1 MGRDPN
7 IGSRRGGAS
16 QRRGFLHPLVGKI
29 THRHVGASG
38 SQLDHQLSAHA
49 SAAPR
54 DYCDSCLQSSSSARS
69 YCRRSRREET
79 AVLHH
84 ARPVLPHAG
93 VSPVTVTAPAQAEE
107 RRVAAP
113 TSSAGPAG
121 TRKRQGVSMPLV
133 MPTRGPLRGTSG
145 GGFPSST
152 MATGP
157 SSRSAPS

>member
-54 DYCDSCLQSSSSARS
+54 DNCDLACKALHQREVTADEVATK
-69 YCRRSRREET
+69 RRPCSTMLALCFRT
-79 AVLHH
+79 PA
-84 ARPVLPHAG
+84 
-93 VSPVTVTAPAQAEE
+93 SVTVTAPAQAEE
-107 RRVAAP
+107 RRVAVP
-113 TSSAGPAG
+113 TSSAGSAG

-152 MATGP
+152 IATGP